1 MVVLMSAIET
11 VNHKLSKRKKEVK
24 IKDSKSERYSHKNFQ
39 NNKYMM
45 ASTQITNT
53 EIFTFIAALVLKL
66 FSRKALFLNLK
77 RQQKLLK
84 SRLLFKKIANFTG
97 ELLQNYKQLECELF
111 RVFLKHVKQSI
122 IHAFS
127 ICMTVPQKFKND
139 VRKFLASM
147 YSYILLKRS

>member
-1 MVVLMSAIET
+1 MVMLMSAIET

-24 IKDSKSERYSHKNFQ
+24 IKDSKSERYSDANFQ

-77 RQQKLLK
+77 R
-84 SRLLFKKIANFTG
+84 
-97 ELLQNYKQLECELF
+97 
-111 RVFLKHVKQSI
+111 
-122 IHAFS
+122 
-127 ICMTVPQKFKND
+127 
-139 VRKFLASM
+139 
-147 YSYILLKRS
+147 